1 MRQLPPEGRGREG
14 STVGMS
20 SIGRTL
26 TQTPLETGWKGV
38 KGPDAV
44 WLWLWSPHSQARKLS
59 FERDTPSHLSKENSI
74 SKIYKQLNIQNN
86 KNSPIKKM
94 GRRYK

>member
-44 WLWLWSPHSQARKLS
+44 WLWLWSPHSQATISIFRTV
-59 FERDTPSHLSKENSI
+59 RDLAQVQNAKI
-74 SKIYKQLNIQNN
+74 SGKACSVI
-86 KNSPIKKM
+86 
-94 GRRYK
+94 